1 MKEQLPASVE
11 AVKEQAKGKFIGT
24 GASGYGCAMCG
35 WAYQLRNG
43 NKHKKVG
50 FSWLT
55 FMGQLGLSLCE
66 R

>member
-11 AVKEQAKGKFIGT
+11 AVKEQAKGRFIGT
-24 GASGYGCAMCG
+24 GASGYGCAVCG
-35 WAYQLRNG
+35 WTYQLRNR

-50 FSWLT
+50 LLWLT
-55 FMGQLGLSLCE
+55 FVGQLGLSLCE